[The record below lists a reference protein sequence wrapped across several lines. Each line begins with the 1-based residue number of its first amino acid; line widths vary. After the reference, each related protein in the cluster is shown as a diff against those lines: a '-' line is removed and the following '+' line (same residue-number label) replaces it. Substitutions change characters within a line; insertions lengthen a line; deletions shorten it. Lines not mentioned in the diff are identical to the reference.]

1 MDKDIKEVRARLL
14 ISGRV
19 QGVAFRYYT
28 INMAQSLG
36 INGWVKNC
44 YDGKVE
50 IVMEGEEDKVK
61 ELIILLQAQDQE
73 LEVVLEGCDCS
84 DSCTGVTAEP
94 EFRWPDP
101 SSTVD
106 APYIF
111 LRTQDHTK
119 ESDERQ
125 ERFSKDPLHN
135 NP

>member
-61 ELIILLQAQDQE
+61 ELIDWCYRGPGSAIVEKVDIKWE
-73 LEVVLEGCDCS
+73 EHKR
-84 DSCTGVTAEP
+84 
-94 EFRWPDP
+94 EFN
-101 SSTVD
+101 S
-106 APYIF
+106 
-111 LRTQDHTK
+111 
-119 ESDERQ
+119 
-125 ERFSKDPLHN
+125 FSIRG
-135 NP
+135 